1 MQYTY
6 IKKRKSKPHTQ
17 CSTLL
22 PTTATYS
29 TAAFSSEFLAFF
41 SRETPPT
48 SKKLCCQ
55 PVTKQ
60 GRRRRKNWELLE
72 ATAEVEPLL
81 NNHIISLAA
90 AWSFEVYFLPGDSK
104 GLLVPILKVNERN
117 GRIISKIGK
126 PHHIHGLLCGLQG
139 FPFKKVFWDYLK
151 KSYQQHWLLSKVVSN
166 KLKWW
171 WWCRWPIELSCWS
184 WSTRTGLKTY
194 EYLLSTLPYIPSF
207 HWLCCEKQH
216 YEVVW
221 PTISCEYYYNDDF
234 DSWQQGPLF
243 IIIIII
249 VLLFVNEEEY

>member
-1 MQYTY
+1 MASFVAY
-6 IKKRKSKPHTQ
+6 R
-17 CSTLL
+17 
-22 PTTATYS
+22 
-29 TAAFSSEFLAFF
+29 AFL
-41 SRETPPT
+41 
-48 SKKLCCQ
+48 SKKC
-55 PVTKQ
+55 
-60 GRRRRKNWELLE
+60 
-72 ATAEVEPLL
+72 
-81 NNHIISLAA
+81 
-90 AWSFEVYFLPGDSK
+90 FE
-104 GLLVPILKVNERN
+104 IT
-117 GRIISKIGK
+117 
-126 PHHIHGLLCGLQG
+126 
-139 FPFKKVFWDYLK
+139 K
-151 KSYQQHWLLSKVVSN
+151 KSYQQHWLLSKVVNN

-171 WWCRWPIELSCWS
+171 CWWCRWPIELSCWS

>member
-60 GRRRRKNWELLE
+60 GRRRKNWELLE

-117 GRIISKIGK
+117 RRTISKIGK

-151 KSYQQHWLLSKVVSN
+151 KSYQQQLTAVKSSK
-166 KLKWW
+166 
-171 WWCRWPIELSCWS
+171 
-184 WSTRTGLKTY
+184 
-194 EYLLSTLPYIPSF
+194 
-207 HWLCCEKQH
+207 
-216 YEVVW
+216 
-221 PTISCEYYYNDDF
+221 
-234 DSWQQGPLF
+234 
-243 IIIIII
+243 
-249 VLLFVNEEEY
+249 